1 MSQNKS
7 EEKVELNTL
16 LIKEDTNSE
25 ELIVKQSEQA
35 PKLTILEENVRDE
48 DEEGRQTHD
57 FEVTRD
63 AGETTIGERINENT
77 N

>member
-1 MSQNKS
+1 M
-7 EEKVELNTL
+7 
-16 LIKEDTNSE
+16 
-25 ELIVKQSEQA
+25 
-35 PKLTILEENVRDE
+35 EENVRDE

-63 AGETTIGERINENT
+63 AGENTIGERINENT

>member
-16 LIKEDTNSE
+16 LIKEDIYNE
-25 ELIVKQSEQA
+25 ELVVKQSEQV
-35 PKLTILEENVRDE
+35 PQLTVLEENVKDE